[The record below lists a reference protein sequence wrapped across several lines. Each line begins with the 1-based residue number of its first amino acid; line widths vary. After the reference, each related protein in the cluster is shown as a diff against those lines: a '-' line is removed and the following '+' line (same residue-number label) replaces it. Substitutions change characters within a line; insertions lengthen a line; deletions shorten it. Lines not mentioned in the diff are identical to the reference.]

1 MLQSLSEFLKYRPW
15 DGATMYNLLIALVVL
30 FIAFVMRHGAG
41 ILINKWLMAYAQR
54 TKTALDVKFLE
65 AVEKPISLLVLL
77 VGFKIAGFV
86 LNLPAEPFHL
96 DLMYQKVA
104 DCLLI
109 VGAAWLAL
117 RLIDVLGT
125 FLRQLAERTESKLD
139 DQLVPLLIKSLK
151 ILMGILAAVTII
163 QRLGYSI
170 GAILGTLAIGGLA
183 ISLAA
188 QDTLKNFFGSV
199 FIFLDRPFHVGDW
212 VTCGEVDGTIEEV
225 GFRSTKIRTFKNT
238 LITVPN
244 SRIADSAVE
253 NHTRMQ
259 KRRIY
264 IQLGVTYSTTAS
276 QMETLVKGIKQIL
289 NEHPGIRQDFHMV
302 KFTDFAD
309 SSLSV
314 MVYCFTRTTAWEEHL
329 TVREEVFLS
338 IMRLV
343 ERLGLSIAFPS
354 RSLYIEKWPE
364 SGAAGIPGATGGV
377 GATGAQ
383 PGRNA

>member
-1 MLQSLSEFLKYRPW
+1 MLKSLAEFLKYQPW
-15 DGATMYNLLIALVVL
+15 DGATLYNVLIALIAL
-30 FIAFVMRHGAG
+30 FIAFLMRHVVGV
-41 ILINKWLMAYAQR
+41 LLNRWLMAYAQR
-54 TKTALDVKFLE
+54 THTKLDVKFLE
-65 AVEKPISLLVLL
+65 AVEKPLSLLVLL
-77 VGFKIAGFV
+77 VGFKITGYI
-86 LNLPAEPFHL
+86 LNLPAEPFQIHVL
-96 DLMYQKVA
+96 YQKIV

-109 VGAAWLAL
+109 VGVAWLVL
-117 RLIDVLGT
+117 RLVDVLGT
-125 FLRQLAERTESKLD
+125 FLRQLAERTDSKLD
-139 DQLVPLLIKSLK
+139 DQLIPLLIKSLK
-151 ILMGILAAVTII
+151 ILAGLLAAVTII

-212 VTCGEVDGTIEEV
+212 VTCGEADGTVEEV

-264 IQLGVTYSTTAS
+264 IQLGVTYSTTAL

-289 NEHPGIRQDFHMV
+289 IEHPGIRQDFHMV

-314 MVYCFTRTTAWEEHL
+314 MVYCFTRTTVWEEHL

-364 SGAAGIPGATGGV
+364 SGTAGGV

-383 PGRNA
+383 SGRDA

>member
-1 MLQSLSEFLKYRPW
+1 
-15 DGATMYNLLIALVVL
+15 V
-30 FIAFVMRHGAG
+30 
-41 ILINKWLMAYAQR
+41 
-54 TKTALDVKFLE
+54 
-65 AVEKPISLLVLL
+65 
-77 VGFKIAGFV
+77 
-86 LNLPAEPFHL
+86 
-96 DLMYQKVA
+96 
-104 DCLLI
+104 
-109 VGAAWLAL
+109 
-117 RLIDVLGT
+117 DVLGV

-151 ILMGILAAVTII
+151 ILVGILAAVTII

-199 FIFLDRPFHVGDW
+199 FIFLDRPFQIGDW
-212 VTCGEVDGTIEEV
+212 VTCGDADGVIEEV

-244 SRIADSAVE
+244 SRIADTAIE

-264 IQLGVTYSTTAS
+264 IQIGVTYSTTAS

-289 NEHPGIRQDFHMV
+289 IEHPGIRQDFHMV

-314 MVYCFTRTTAWEEHL
+314 MVYCFTNTTAWEEHL
-329 TVREEVFLS
+329 AVREEVFLS

-343 ERLGLSIAFPS
+343 ERLGLSFAFPS
-354 RSLYIEKWPE
+354 RSLYIEKWPDAGT
-364 SGAAGIPGATGGV
+364 SPAAGTSGGGGGGGGAISPRSAPPLSPPV
-377 GATGAQ
+377 AD
-383 PGRNA
+383 